1 MVSKARLVVLATLMS
16 GGALLAQEST
26 MVSSAILALKRP
38 DLVSAKD
45 YIDQADSVIATKSVD
60 DIRESTMQKFL
71 FHRGLIYET
80 LNQESPSVDL
90 IHEALENYTALIAY
104 DQKVD
109 DDDFMEEAQRGIK
122 SSVGALSSLADGA
135 YFTEQ
140 NAEKAYNLHSEVV
153 QYNSEYLGKN
163 DTATV
168 YTMARIASELGK
180 NQEALNH
187 YNYLIEN
194 NYRGRAWQAYY
205 NGSENRMNM
214 PDKYTMDMLIQQGKA
229 SDPVLSPDINYT
241 LWWQAAK
248 LTHDLGDTTK
258 AMEVI
263 SKGLEAHPGN
273 ASLQNLQLQFML
285 ETGDYESA
293 LTQFETALQSD
304 PTNTLYLY
312 NIGYIYQTKKN
323 DADKALEYYNKALEV
338 DSTNSASAYMAGYIY
353 IDKTNAITERM
364 NSLSRNQT
372 SEFNRLDGER
382 DAIYE
387 EALKYFLMAYEA
399 EPNDLSTVKAL
410 REVYFKLGNVA
421 KVGEFTQKMKALEE
435 SAE

>member
-1 MVSKARLVVLATLMS
+1 MVSKARLVVFATLMS

-38 DLVSAKD
+38 DLISAKD

-80 LNQESPSVDL
+80 LNQESASVEY

-104 DQKVD
+104 DKKVD
-109 DDDFMEEAQRGIK
+109 DDDYMEEAQSGIA
-122 SSVGALSSLADGA
+122 SSVVALSALADDA
-135 YFTEQ
+135 YFSKQDAEQ
-140 NAEKAYNLHSEVV
+140 AYNLHSEVIK
-153 QYNSEYLGKN
+153 YKTDYLGKT
-163 DTATV
+163 DTVTV
-168 YTMARIASELGK
+168 YTMARIATELEK
-180 NQEALNH
+180 YENALKH
-187 YNYLIEN
+187 YNFLIDN
-194 NYRGRAWQAYY
+194 DYRGRVWQAYY

-241 LWWQAAK
+241 LWWQSAK
-248 LTHDLGDTTK
+248 LTHDLGDTAK
-258 AMEVI
+258 AMEII
-263 SKGLEAHPGN
+263 SKGLEMHPGN

-293 LTQFETALQSD
+293 LSKFEAALESD

-323 DADKALEYYNKALEV
+323 DTEKALEFYNRALEV
-338 DSTNSASAYMAGYIY
+338 DSTNSASAYMAGYIF
-353 IDKTNAITERM
+353 IDRTNAISEKM
-364 NSLSRNQT
+364 NSLNRNQT
-372 SEFNRLDGER
+372 SEFNRLDAER
-382 DAIYE
+382 DEIYK
-387 EALKYFLMAYEA
+387 EALNYFLIAYEA
-399 EPNDLSTVKAL
+399 DPNDLSTVKAL
-410 REVYFKLGNVA
+410 REVYFKLGNVE
-421 KVGEFTQKMKALEE
+421 KVGEFTQKVKALE

>member
-1 MVSKARLVVLATLMS
+1 
-16 GGALLAQEST
+16 
-26 MVSSAILALKRP
+26 
-38 DLVSAKD
+38 
-45 YIDQADSVIATKSVD
+45 
-60 DIRESTMQKFL
+60 
-71 FHRGLIYET
+71 
-80 LNQESPSVDL
+80 
-90 IHEALENYTALIAY
+90 
-104 DQKVD
+104 
-109 DDDFMEEAQRGIK
+109 
-122 SSVGALSSLADGA
+122 
-135 YFTEQ
+135 
-140 NAEKAYNLHSEVV
+140 
-153 QYNSEYLGKN
+153 
-163 DTATV
+163 
-168 YTMARIASELGK
+168 
-180 NQEALNH
+180 
-187 YNYLIEN
+187 
-194 NYRGRAWQAYY
+194 
-205 NGSENRMNM
+205 MNM